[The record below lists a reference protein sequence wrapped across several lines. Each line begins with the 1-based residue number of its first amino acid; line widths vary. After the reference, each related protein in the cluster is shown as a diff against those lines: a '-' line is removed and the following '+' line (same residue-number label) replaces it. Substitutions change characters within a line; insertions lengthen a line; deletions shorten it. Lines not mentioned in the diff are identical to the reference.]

1 MKTRNDGFY
10 VNGFYK
16 QLNENIFSK
25 TNGTESK
32 KSLKMCNIQ
41 NLINSIN
48 FNILSKLFSTR
59 KKEPTIKFK
68 INIENKVF
76 EFLSQNFGL
85 NAKYRECE
93 NFISQYKIKTMR
105 CTNTKYFSFAS
116 NINLKINRGRTM
128 KYQELKETGVNGV
141 CQRSISSN
149 PTISVMFLKVN
160 RP

>member
-32 KSLKMCNIQ
+32 KSLKMCIIQ

-68 INIENKVF
+68 INIEK
-76 EFLSQNFGL
+76 
-85 NAKYRECE
+85 KYLT
-93 NFISQYKIKTMR
+93 F
-105 CTNTKYFSFAS
+105 
-116 NINLKINRGRTM
+116 
-128 KYQELKETGVNGV
+128 
-141 CQRSISSN
+141 
-149 PTISVMFLKVN
+149 
-160 RP
+160 

>member
-1 MKTRNDGFY
+1 MKTRNDGFF

-16 QLNENIFSK
+16 QLNENIFTK
-25 TNGTESK
+25 TNDTDSK
-32 KSLKMCNIQ
+32 KSLKVCNIQ

-85 NAKYRECE
+85 NAKYKEFE
-93 NFISQYKIKTMR
+93 SFISQYKMKTMR
-105 CTNTKYFSFAS
+105 CTNT
-116 NINLKINRGRTM
+116 
-128 KYQELKETGVNGV
+128 
-141 CQRSISSN
+141 
-149 PTISVMFLKVN
+149 
-160 RP
+160 